1 VPYNL
6 PRLTEDADYNILIG
20 SAHLTM
26 LMDRLGGN
34 LVLVAVA
41 YNAGIGRV
49 PQWIA
54 ANGDPRMTGTD
65 MARWIEEIPFA
76 ETRAYVQRVVEN
88 AMVYDLMHPERSRSG
103 GRISYYVGQNAVR

>member
-1 VPYNL
+1 
-6 PRLTEDADYNILIG
+6 
-20 SAHLTM
+20 M
-26 LMDRLGGN
+26 
-34 LVLVAVA
+34 
-41 YNAGIGRV
+41 

-54 ANGDPRMTGTD
+54 ANGDPRMAGIDT
-65 MARWIEEIPFA
+65 ARWIEEIPFA